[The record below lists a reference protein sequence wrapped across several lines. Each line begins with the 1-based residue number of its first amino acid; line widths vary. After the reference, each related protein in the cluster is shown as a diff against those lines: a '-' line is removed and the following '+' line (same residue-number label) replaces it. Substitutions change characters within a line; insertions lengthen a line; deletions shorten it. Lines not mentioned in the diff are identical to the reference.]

1 MARLDTLE
9 DIANKLEGIS
19 AQIEVMAAA
28 FQAGA
33 SGTPDPEII
42 EASLLSVAD
51 KVTAASNDLLSLRE
65 A

>member
-19 AQIEVMAAA
+19 AQIEVMAA
-28 FQAGA
+28 

-42 EASLLSVAD
+42 EAALLSVAD
-51 KVTAASNDLLSLRE
+51 EVTAASNDLLSLQE